1 MDSKHIIK
9 EFRSYVDGFVECCE
23 SDKYT
28 HELLKA
34 VDKLIEEQEE
44 RIAIMSEG
52 GWHKITE
59 STNNLPKKSG
69 EYIVAVEMAIIG
81 NGGKEKREMVSEKMD
96 YDADSRE
103 FTLTGSTFHPTHWM
117 NLPKP
122 PKRGEHDG

>member
-1 MDSKHIIK
+1 MDNKLIIR
-9 EFRSYVDGFVECCE
+9 EFRSYVDGFVECCT
-23 SDKYT
+23 SDHET

-59 STNNLPKKSG
+59 SAKSLPKKSG

-81 NGGKEKREMVSEKMD
+81 NGGKEKRKMVSEKMD
-96 YDADSRE
+96 YDVDSRE
-103 FTLTGSTFHPTHWM
+103 FTLTGSTFHPKHWM
-117 NLPKP
+117 NMPKLPKE
-122 PKRGEHDG
+122 GDE